1 MNDWFLTYLNI
12 KLSYLLAG
20 AAGGIVRAFLI
31 GTSIYTACASIIIGT
46 LTATYMTSTVSDIY
60 GAIFRVAVE
69 PNFQH
74 GVAFVVGLTA
84 MLICEGLLR
93 MARKWSKNP
102 VFPKGGV

>member
-1 MNDWFLTYLNI
+1 MSDWFLTYLNI

-31 GTSIYTACASIIIGT
+31 GTSAYAAISSIIVGT
-46 LTATYMTSTVSDIY
+46 LSATYLTSTASQIY
-60 GAIFRVAVE
+60 GAVFRVNVE
-69 PNFQH
+69 PNLQH

-93 MARKWSKNP
+93 MACKWAKNP
-102 VFPKGGV
+102 VLPGGGS